1 MPSVQVNGTS
11 INYRWDGPDKGP
23 VVMLSHSLGYDLTM
37 WDPQV
42 EPLAA
47 AGFRLLRYDHR
58 GHGASA
64 VPDGS
69 YTMDQLA
76 DDALGVMDA
85 LDLDHIHFCGL
96 SMGGMVGQ
104 VLGARHGRRL
114 RSLLL
119 CSTSSYMPPKE
130 LWNERIEVVGDKGL
144 EAVVGA
150 TIDRWYT
157 KAGQQ
162 RLPGAVAATS
172 SVFIKTSTAGFCACC
187 TAIRD
192 MDLRETIR
200 DITIPTLILVGEH
213 DEGTPVSAAR
223 SIYESIAGSRL
234 EILPDAAH
242 LQNIEQADR
251 FNQLVLAFLKSAG

>member
-1 MPSVQVNGTS
+1 MPSEQVNGTT
-11 INYRWDGPDKGP
+11 INYRWDGPENGP
-23 VVMLSHSLGYDLTM
+23 VIMLSHSLGYDLTM

-42 EPLAA
+42 EPLSA

-64 VPDGS
+64 VPDGD

-76 DDALGVMDA
+76 DDAFGLMNALG
-85 LDLDHIHFCGL
+85 LERIHFCGL

-104 VLGARHGRRL
+104 MLGARHGRRL
-114 RSLLL
+114 QSLLL
-119 CSTSSYMPPKE
+119 CSTASYMPPKE
-130 LWNERIEVVGDKGL
+130 LWDERIQVVGANGL

-157 KAGQQ
+157 KSGQQ

-172 SVFIKTSTAGFCACC
+172 SVFVKTSTAGFCSCC
-187 TAIRD
+187 AALRD

-200 DITIPTLILVGEH
+200 EIAVPTLILVGEH

-223 SIYESIAGSRL
+223 SIHESIVGSRL

-242 LQNIEQADR
+242 LQNIEQANR
-251 FNQLVLAFLKSAG
+251 FNQLILDFLKGFA

>member
-1 MPSVQVNGTS
+1 MPSVQVNGTT
-11 INYRWDGPDKGP
+11 INYCWDGPENGP

-37 WDPQV
+37 WDAQV
-42 EPLAA
+42 EPLTA
-47 AGFRLLRYDHR
+47 AGYRLLRYDHR
-58 GHGASA
+58 GHGGSA
-64 VPDGS
+64 VPEGS

-76 DDALGVMDA
+76 GDALGLMDA
-85 LDLDHIHFCGL
+85 LDLDRIHFCGL

-119 CSTSSYMPPKE
+119 CSTSSHMPPKE
-130 LWNERIEVVGDKGL
+130 LWDERIEVVTAKGL
-144 EAVVGA
+144 AAVVAG

-172 SVFIKTSTAGFCACC
+172 SVFIKTPTAGFCACC
-187 TAIRD
+187 AAIRD
-192 MDLRETIR
+192 MDLRELIR
-200 DITIPTLILVGEH
+200 NITVPTLILVGEH

-223 SIYESIAGSRL
+223 SIHESIAGSRL
-234 EILPDAAH
+234 EIVPDAAH

-251 FNQLVLAFLKSAG
+251 FNQLVLAFLKRIG